1 MHIISRVKSENEKG
15 YYIVDAI
22 NEAINVGVKISFYY
36 SELNGKKKEVLRN
49 DVKLYTVSPFD
60 LIWDGDYYYLT
71 GYCDEREFVRTYRV
85 DQIKKQLELLTE
97 KAVKKPKGYN
107 VSKYTAEVSR
117 MFSTDEA
124 VDVTLLCDNCCMND
138 VVGMKGLLQNRVII
152 LNCSPSSR
160 QLKKYKF
167 FLPVEIYLLAVLCSL
182 QVNFVFFHW
191 C

>member
-1 MHIISRVKSENEKG
+1 
-15 YYIVDAI
+15 
-22 NEAINVGVKISFYY
+22 
-36 SELNGKKKEVLRN
+36 
-49 DVKLYTVSPFD
+49 
-60 LIWDGDYYYLT
+60 
-71 GYCDEREFVRTYRV
+71 
-85 DQIKKQLELLTE
+85 
-97 KAVKKPKGYN
+97 
-107 VSKYTAEVSR
+107 

-182 QVNFVFFHW
+182 QVNFVLFHW